1 MRSAFR
7 TIAALRSA
15 LSSRR
20 DLLFEDFALRHQLG
34 VLGRPDRRFRSADR
48 LLWVCLRRWWP
59 RWRAALVL
67 VQPATV
73 DRWHREGFRG
83 WWRRHSQRR
92 PGRPRIDAQ
101 LRSLIERM
109 ATENGLWGAPRSHG
123 ELLKLGLTVS
133 ERTVSRYL
141 PDRRTR
147 RSQTWRTVFANHIGT
162 LAFTSTVTSSFATSD
177 EDVDASVLLCR
188 PVPPSCAERYVSTQ
202 WAVVDGPPTH
212 PPTSFGRCVAQ
223 DQRRRSTG
231 THFRSDKDPP
241 RSCVVEPCA
250 RVAGLEFLTSLI
262 SRKEFIFSSSGSDT
276 EALHRHQR
284 AVCHSVCNSRARA
297 DSSFARGV
305 EAPV

>member
-20 DLLFEDFALRHQLG
+20 DLLFEYFALRHQLG
-34 VLGRPDRRFRSADR
+34 VLGRSDRRFRSADR

-59 RWRAALVL
+59 RWRAALVR

-109 ATENGLWGAPRSHG
+109 ATENGLWGAPRIHG
-123 ELLKLGLTVS
+123 ELLKRGLTVS

-147 RSQTWRTVFANHIGT
+147 RSQTWRTFFANHIGT

-188 PVPPSCAERYVSTQ
+188 PVPPSRVERRASTQ
-202 WAVVDGPPTH
+202 WAVVDGPPAH
-212 PPTSFGRCVAQ
+212 QPTSLGRCVAQ
-223 DQRRRSTG
+223 DQPRRSTG
-231 THFRSDKDPP
+231 TFQIWQGP
-241 RSCVVEPCA
+241 A
-250 RVAGLEFLTSLI
+250 RVVCRRTPVLAALDWSSTSLF
-262 SRKEFIFSSSGSDT
+262 SR
-276 EALHRHQR
+276 
-284 AVCHSVCNSRARA
+284 
-297 DSSFARGV
+297 
-305 EAPV
+305 